1 MAMLNNQRIYSH
13 LYEILWLSKTD
24 LAMGDSPLHPDTRRK
39 AAAFWQETEQFEA
52 NSSWRFH
59 RWHPIEIVGQN
70 L

>member
-1 MAMLNNQRIYSH
+1 
-13 LYEILWLSKTD
+13 
-24 LAMGDSPLHPDTRRK
+24 MGDSPLHPDTRRK